1 MKDNAIPKMMV
12 VSLIAG
18 VILIALML
26 VNAVVGDRER
36 YRREAVKSIEESTA
50 GRQSVIGPC
59 WFVLTNKPA

>member
-36 YRREAVKSIEESTA
+36 YRRKPSRASRRA
-50 GRQSVIGPC
+50 LPD
-59 WFVLTNKPA
+59 NKA